1 MADEPFFH
9 NNNLWIYADGILAIE
24 CVSSDS
30 IDLIMGKVPK
40 QLLNE

>member
-9 NNNLWIYADGILAIE
+9 NNNLWIYTDGILAIE